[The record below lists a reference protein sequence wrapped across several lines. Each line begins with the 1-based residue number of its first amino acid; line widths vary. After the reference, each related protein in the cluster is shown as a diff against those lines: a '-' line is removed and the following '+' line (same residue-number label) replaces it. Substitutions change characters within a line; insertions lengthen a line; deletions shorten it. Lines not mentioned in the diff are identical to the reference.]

1 MVRDNV
7 VVTVVN
13 VLVVGI
19 KLMENE
25 TSLLKDEVVAAD
37 EEANESLVVT
47 DEVCFVIGRLL
58 VFSV

>member
-37 EEANESLVVT
+37 EESLVVT

>member
-19 KLMENE
+19 KLID